1 MTKLS
6 ERISSFFGRSRG
18 ATGASAADTH
28 RNLDKRLVLQF
39 SGKRIPTSKQLK
51 HLPRFLSPKEKR
63 VIAILG
69 AVIALALFAY
79 GAKMWNEHMMPAPAS
94 GGDYVEASVGSPH
107 YVNPVLAAN
116 NDADQ
121 DLMKLVFSGLLKT
134 TPKGELVPDLAES
147 YTLSDDGKTYT
158 FKLRSGVQWH
168 DNTPFTAKDVVATIN
183 LIKDPSFKSPLASQ
197 FKGVTVTSSDDQTVV
212 FTLSE
217 PFAPFLSMLTVGIVP
232 EHLWQTIKPENAARA
247 ELNLKPIGTGP
258 FKFKSFAKDK
268 QGAILS
274 YTLARNDKY
283 YGDVAHLSSI
293 TFKYFSDFGSA
304 HDALVDRRVDGMSFL
319 PLEYRDA
326 AQKQRNIRLTTLR
339 LPQYTGVFF
348 NQNKNA
354 ALKSKAVRQAL
365 ATAIDRESILKE
377 ALGDNGVMVW
387 SPILAGFVGFNP
399 DVKKYSFDAAA
410 AADMLDK
417 EGWKLDSTDGIR
429 KLTTYE
435 TKTVKKTTTKT
446 AVQTP
451 LAITL
456 TTVEAKENMA
466 VADIIKRNWD
476 ALGIQTT
483 LNIVPGSKIQKDV
496 IRPREYEALL
506 YGEIIGTDPDPYPF
520 WHSSQNSA
528 SGLNLAVY
536 SNRRVDEILEK
547 ARVSADNAEREK
559 MYREFQDILA
569 EEVPAILLYSPTY
582 TYAIGRKLQ
591 GVEAG
596 TIFMPSDRFDDVTS
610 WYVNTKRIW
619 K

>member
-1 MTKLS
+1 MKKLS
-6 ERISSFFGRSRG
+6 ESISSFFGSSRG
-18 ATGASAADTH
+18 AASASSGDAH
-28 RNLDKRLVLQF
+28 RHLDKRLVLQF
-39 SGKRIPTSKQLK
+39 SGKRLPTTKQLK
-51 HLPRFLSPKEKR
+51 HLPRFLSPREKKT
-63 VIAILG
+63 IGILG
-69 AVIALALFAY
+69 AIIAVAALLF

-94 GGDYVEASVGSPH
+94 GGDYVEASVGVPH
-107 YVNPVLAAN
+107 YVNPILASN

-121 DLMKLVFSGLLKT
+121 DLMKLVFSGLMKT
-134 TPKGELVPDLAES
+134 TAKGELAPDLAES
-147 YTLSDDGKTYT
+147 YTVSDDGKTYT
-158 FKLRSGVQWH
+158 FKLHGGVLWH
-168 DNTPFTAKDVVATIN
+168 DGSPFTAKDVTGTIAI
-183 LIKDPSFKSPLASQ
+183 IKDPGFKSPLNSQ
-197 FKGVTVTSSDDQTVV
+197 FKNVTVSSVDDQTVT

-232 EHLWQTIKPENAARA
+232 EHLWQSIKPENAARA
-247 ELNLKPIGTGP
+247 ELNLKPVGTGP

-274 YTLARNDKY
+274 YTLARNDNY
-283 YGDVAHLSSI
+283 YDDVAYLSSI
-293 TFKYFSDFGSA
+293 TFKYFQDFGSA
-304 HDALVDRRVDGMSFL
+304 HDALTDRRVDGMSFL

-365 ATAIDRESILKE
+365 ASAIDRQSILKD
-377 ALGDNGVMVW
+377 ALSDNGVMVW

-399 DVKKYSFDAAA
+399 DVKKYPFDAAA
-410 AADMLDK
+410 AGVQLDG
-417 EGWKLDSTDGIR
+417 EGWKVDPTDGIR
-429 KLTTYE
+429 KKTTYE
-435 TKTVKKTTTKT
+435 TKTVKKKTAKT

-451 LAITL
+451 LSVTL

-476 ALGIQTT
+476 ALGVQTT
-483 LNIVPGSKIQKDV
+483 LNIVSGSKIQKDV

-506 YGEIIGTDPDPYPF
+506 YGEIIGADPDPYPF
-520 WHSSQNSA
+520 WHSSQNDA

-547 ARVSADNAEREK
+547 ARGSADTGEREK

-582 TYAIGRKLQ
+582 TYAVGRKLQ

-610 WYVNTKRIW
+610 WYVNTKRVW